1 MPADQTAAVEP
12 TPARSAGAQIASRPE
27 TPDEIVVHQPAAG
40 EVILVDLPADRTVRL
55 AWDASDADLEST
67 GNQIRMNLP
76 NGGAVVIDGD
86 AAALQQFL
94 AQTLWGGIPT
104 DTAVA
109 DASAAAI
116 PATGLANE
124 PPSVIDMS
132 GGIFTPAPPPQTPSA
147 LAAAGVLDPTDLHYH
162 APDSLHHLAG
172 LMVDHESGTLV
183 ANAPPL
189 AVDDAYTIGQD
200 GTLIVAG
207 NGVLGNDSDAD
218 GDALTAAIVTGPA
231 NGTLTL
237 NTDGSFTYVPNAGFT
252 GGDSFTYRA
261 ADGHGGTAIAAVSI
275 AVTPADPAPTAV
287 DDLVTVDETLPAP
300 TTNLTI
306 VLDRSGS
313 MATDPDG
320 PGGFATR
327 FDLAKAAIADLLA
340 SYGALGSINVL
351 VVAFNNTSVTSGW
364 LSGPNAEGDADNW
377 INALTS
383 GNGTNYSSAVALTTS
398 AYGMDTPVADR
409 SVAYFITDGEP
420 TAGTSLSDTGIVGAW
435 EAFATANAIDAVY
448 AVGVNGN
455 GAAINLSAL
464 EDIAWPNVA
473 ADGNP
478 VIITTET
485 DLSSTL
491 LATVVPIE
499 SIVTGDVLANDSYGV
514 DGPGYIQSIVI
525 GATTFTYDPL
535 GNAISDGV
543 NPPVAGSTLT
553 TTTPLGATLT
563 FDFATGQ
570 YSYTAPSVTGDS
582 GETFAYTI
590 VDATGTSAGADLV
603 VTVDDVNR
611 APLAES
617 RTVWLQD
624 NVGAPGAALLV
635 AAPGDPDGDTLT
647 VTVTATPAEG
657 VVHYDSTGS
666 GSWVAL
672 TQGAQDTVLT
682 AAQFASL
689 TYQPDNDG
697 AAEDLTLT
705 YTVDDGTTT
714 TAAAVTIHTLVGSGI
729 NVAGSGEPDTIYGT
743 SGADTLA
750 GGAGADLI
758 SAGAGN
764 DQLDGGSGNDRLLG
778 GDGADTLTGGGGNDS
793 IAGGNGNDSIHLGS
807 GMTVVDGGA
816 GLDLLDFSAATGGL
830 TFTLVQGGTDTTSD
844 LSAAGLGIVT
854 YRNMEGVVGSSA
866 DDLLTGSGSADI
878 LRGGGGNDTLIG
890 GSGNDTLTGGAGNDL
905 IDTSAGND
913 RVVHLA
919 AASVLDTA
927 ANGTDSITGFD
938 ADAAGGGQDVIDL
951 TQLFDSLGAAFAT
964 AAARQ
969 AAVQWNVIDAT
980 HADLQLNLDGAPGN
994 EYTIAVVTLAASTTA
1009 NLDTTADLALG
1020 GA

>member
-94 AQTLWGGIPT
+94 TQTLWGGIPT
-104 DTAVA
+104 DAAVA
-109 DASAAAI
+109 GASAAAI
-116 PATGLANE
+116 PAAGVANE

-189 AVDDAYTIGQD
+189 AIDDAYTIGQD

-275 AVTPADPAPTAV
+275 AVTPVDPAPTAV

-383 GNGTNYSSAVALTTS
+383 GNGTNYSSAVALTT
-398 AYGMDTPVADR
+398 
-409 SVAYFITDGEP
+409 
-420 TAGTSLSDTGIVGAW
+420 
-435 EAFATANAIDAVY
+435 
-448 AVGVNGN
+448 GVNGN

-499 SIVTGDVLANDSYGV
+499 SIATGDVLANDSYGV

-525 GATTFTYDPL
+525 GGTTFTYDPL

-570 YSYTAPSVTGDS
+570 YSYTAPSVAGDS

-617 RTVWLQD
+617 RTVWLPD

-672 TQGAQDTVLT
+672 TQGAQGTVLT